1 MMKEQRVTA
10 ESSKRSLPSRH
21 EPTIADAIAK
31 IVPSPRNRVKPAK
44 EVRWAVGITTAPRLG
59 GKEYLSETLKAVL
72 AAGFEKE
79 DILVAA
85 EPRSPVP
92 SWWEEMG
99 GAVTRRGKRM
109 GVFPNHFATLHEL
122 RFGCELQKSDAFLM
136 LECDARPC
144 PGLREYLERF
154 VLWPVHPNQLSCVSL
169 YTCAIYGG
177 STRGWYEWSRPGFWA
192 AQALLFSKESAAQ
205 YLTGNP
211 FAYRHIESPVAY
223 QNRFADS
230 EVSQW
235 AHAMSRPIHFAVGHE
250 GASLIEH
257 VGESSSVFNRDEL
270 SGSRKE
276 WWSVRAALAGE
287 APPDRQ
293 CPYSPARWLVDTPRQ
308 NPPMQAPRAPTIPGE
323 TTEARRVRRLAICE
337 QCDEWHG
344 APVKEDQCHKCASC
358 GVRKRSNLGD
368 VNLYCPMNLPGWQ

>member
-1 MMKEQRVTA
+1 MATVKAKAGPPR
-10 ESSKRSLPSRH
+10 
-21 EPTIADAIAK
+21 TIADEIAR
-31 IVPSPRNRVKPAK
+31 IVPAPRGRVMPARPA
-44 EVRWAVGITTAPRLG
+44 ERTRWAVGITTAPRLG
-59 GKEYLSETLKAVL
+59 GREYLSDTLKAVL

-85 EPRSPVP
+85 EPRSPIP
-92 SWWEEMG
+92 AWWEEMG

-154 VLWPVHPNQLSCVSL
+154 VLWPVQPGQLSCISL

-192 AQALLFSKESAAQ
+192 AQALLFSRESAAQ

-211 FAYRHIESPVAY
+211 FAYRHIENPVAY
-223 QNRFADS
+223 ANRFADS

-235 AHAMSRPIHFAVGHE
+235 ANALGRPIRFAVGSG
-250 GASLIEH
+250 GASLVEH

-270 SGSRKE
+270 SGARKE

-287 APPDRQ
+287 APPARD

-308 NPPMQAPRAPTIPGE
+308 NPAPVPTIPGE
-323 TTEARRVRRLAICE
+323 TAAERTARRLAICE
-337 QCDEWHG
+337 QCDEWYG
-344 APVKEDQCHKCASC
+344 APIEEDRCHACATC
-358 GVRKRSNLGD
+358 APRKKSSLG
-368 VNLYCPMNLPGWQ
+368 NAGLICPKGLPGWN